1 MKKLLL
7 LVFFCCISMTAQETI
22 EGFREASNGD
32 YYFYETD
39 GNVLKEPVWLD
50 FTSAPEA
57 YELLNSDESYMD
69 YFMKISGARV
79 SGGRF
84 GELAVSGKIVIE
96 RIIETDKDY
105 WMYKFV
111 QKNRT
116 FIEKIE
122 KVSLEGFHFKA
133 LEASY
138 FWPLENGELTGEQA
152 WTMFDKS
159 LQDIDSLRSVSSF
172 YAPGFGRGVYMKIEG
187 IRKSGVSLRYG
198 HRYGVPSQIYVMKI
212 ITVDTSRTAW
222 RFITDKLNANKYF
235 IWQGDTLKAPDRIR
249 IGETHTY
256 IGQAD
261 KYKVEI
267 ALKRINETDIEY
279 ELKYLKRNK
288 VKQVF
293 SGKLFLDIRHFLLNI
308 KDIPWTDE
316 PAYSYNTDEDEHI
329 RDNIL
334 TLLLYKDF
342 KGTSTSLKALHNVRF
357 GKYYFMEIDLTEK
370 PD

>member
-122 KVSLEGFHFKA
+122 KVTLEGFHFKA

-138 FWPLENGELTGEQA
+138 FWPLKDGELTGEQA

-159 LQDIDSLRSVSSF
+159 LQKIDSLRSVSSF

-198 HRYGVPSQIYVMKI
+198 HLSGVSSQIDVVKI
-212 ITVDTSRTAW
+212 ITVDTLRTAFG
-222 RFITDKLNANKYF
+222 FIADKLNKDKYLV
-235 IWQGDTLKAPDRIR
+235 WEGDTLRAPNRFR
-249 IGETHTY
+249 IGETRTY
-256 IGQAD
+256 TGQAE
-261 KYKVEI
+261 KYNVEMV
-267 ALKRINETDIEY
+267 LKRINETDIEY
-279 ELKYLKRNK
+279 ELKYLKKNRIK
-288 VKQVF
+288 KML
-293 SGKLFLDIRHFLLNI
+293 SGKLFLDIRHFLYNI

-316 PAYSYNTDEDEHI
+316 PIYSYNTDDDEHS
-329 RDNIL
+329 RDNTL
-334 TLLLYKDF
+334 TLSLYKD
-342 KGTSTSLKALHNVRF
+342 TRDLKAFHSVRLS
-357 GKYYFMEIDLTEK
+357 GKHRYMEIDFHEGMNR
-370 PD
+370 